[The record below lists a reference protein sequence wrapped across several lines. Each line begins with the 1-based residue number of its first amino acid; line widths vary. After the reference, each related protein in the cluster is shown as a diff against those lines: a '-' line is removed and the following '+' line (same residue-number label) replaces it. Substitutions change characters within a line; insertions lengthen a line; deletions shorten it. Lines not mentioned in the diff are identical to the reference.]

1 MKKPFL
7 RVTKWLKDI
16 PVEGACV
23 ACSDSHFQVN
33 SSSHRPTREEY
44 RKLLQH
50 DFDEHVK
57 TVHLAHDGRDRGAD
71 RNTTQEWN
79 AGRYAKHAHFVPALG
94 QAVLDLLNPQP
105 GERVL
110 DLGCGDGV
118 LSEKIKARGA
128 IVVGVDASADMIAA
142 AKSRGVDAQVMDGLN
157 LSFNAEFDAVFSN
170 AALHWMKPD
179 PSAVVEGVR
188 RALKPGGRFAGEMG
202 GQGNVAAIIVALLA
216 VLRRRGVTN
225 AAAINPWYFP
235 SPEDYRARLERA
247 GFAVEY
253 IELIP
258 RPTPLPTGMK
268 AWLETFAMAFIQ
280 GLPPTDQGSALN
292 EAVELLLPA
301 WCDEKG
307 NWTADYIRLRFLARA
322 GN

>member
-16 PVEGACV
+16 PVEGSCV
-23 ACSDSHFQVN
+23 ACPDSHFKVN
-33 SSSHRPTREEY
+33 SGSHRPTREEY

-50 DFDEHVK
+50 EFDQHVK
-57 TVHLAHDGRDRGAD
+57 TVHLAHDGGDGPGD
-71 RNTTQEWN
+71 KNTTQEWN
-79 AGRYAKHAHFVPALG
+79 ADRYAEHAHFVPALG

-110 DLGCGDGV
+110 DLGCGDGA
-118 LSEKIKARGA
+118 LSEKIKAAGA
-128 IVVGVDASADMIAA
+128 IVVGVDASPDMIAA
-142 AKSRGVDAQVMDGLN
+142 ARNRGVDAQVMDGSN

-170 AALHWMKPD
+170 AALHWMKSD

-202 GQGNVAAIIVALLA
+202 GHGNVAAIIAALRA
-216 VLRRRGVTN
+216 VLRRRGVSN
-225 AAAINPWYFP
+225 AATINPWYFP
-235 SPEDYRARLERA
+235 SPDDYRARLERA

-258 RPTPLPTGMK
+258 RPTPLPTDMK
-268 AWLETFAMAFIQ
+268 GWLETFAMAFIKR
-280 GLPPTDQGSALN
+280 LPQSDQGSALD
-292 EAVELLLPA
+292 EAVGLLLPA
-301 WCDEKG
+301 LCDEKG
-307 NWTADYIRLRFLARA
+307 NWTADYVRLRFSARA

>member
-16 PVEGACV
+16 PLEGSCV
-23 ACSDSHFQVN
+23 ACPDSHFKVS

-50 DFDEHVK
+50 EFDQHVK
-57 TVHLAHDGRDRGAD
+57 AVHLSNSGGDVPSD

-79 AGRYAKHAHFVPALG
+79 ADRYAEHAHFVPALG
-94 QAVLDLLNPQP
+94 QAVFNLLNPQP

-118 LSEKIKARGA
+118 LSEKIKGAGA
-128 IVVGVDASADMIAA
+128 IVVGVDASANMIAA
-142 AKSRGVDAQVMDGLN
+142 AKNRGIEAVVMDGLN
-157 LSFNAEFDAVFSN
+157 LGFNAEFDAVFSN

-179 PSAVVEGVR
+179 PSAVVKGVR

-202 GQGNVAAIIVALLA
+202 GHGNVAAITVALHA
-216 VLRRRGVTN
+216 VLHRRGVTN
-225 AAAINPWYFP
+225 SAAVNPWYFP
-235 SPEDYRARLERA
+235 SPDDYRSRLEQA

-253 IELIP
+253 IELVP

-268 AWLETFAMAFIQ
+268 GWLETFAMPFVKA
-280 GLPPTDQGSALN
+280 LPQSDQDSALD
-292 EAVELLLPA
+292 EAVELLLPVLR
-301 WCDEKG
+301 DEKG
-307 NWTADYIRLRFLARA
+307 NWTADCIRLRFLARA